1 MSLPVVALVGRPNVG
16 KSTIFNRIINSRV
29 AIVEDQPGVTRDR
42 IYANAQWMGKQFVLV
57 DTGGITFEDNVIE
70 EQIKTQAEIAIN
82 EADVIVMLS
91 DVTGHVTNLDETI
104 AKILYKAK
112 KPIILAINKADN
124 PEQRNDIYD
133 FYSLGLGDP
142 IPVSGSHGTG
152 LGDLLDAIVS
162 KFDGNNTTDDDNNIR
177 FSIIGRPNVGKSS
190 IVNSILGENRV
201 IVADMEGTTRDA
213 IDTIFEKDGQRYTIV
228 DTAGIRRKGK
238 VYEKVEKY
246 SVMRSI
252 SAIEQS
258 DVAIIVIDS
267 SVGIIEQD
275 KHIAGYAHDAGK
287 GVIIAVNKWDVPSK
301 TTTSMQD
308 FVKVIRQEF
317 QYLDYA
323 PIVFVSA
330 KTGQRIEDIVSLVKN
345 VKENQQRRIQ
355 SSVLNDLLLDA
366 TRITPT
372 PLVNGKRLRIY
383 YMTQVAVVPPTFVVF
398 VNDPELLHF
407 SYKRFLINQ
416 MRQNFNFEGTPIKI
430 LARKRK

>member
-152 LGDLLDAIVS
+152 LGDL
-162 KFDGNNTTDDDNNIR
+162 
-177 FSIIGRPNVGKSS
+177 
-190 IVNSILGENRV
+190 
-201 IVADMEGTTRDA
+201 
-213 IDTIFEKDGQRYTIV
+213 
-228 DTAGIRRKGK
+228 
-238 VYEKVEKY
+238 
-246 SVMRSI
+246 
-252 SAIEQS
+252 
-258 DVAIIVIDS
+258 
-267 SVGIIEQD
+267 
-275 KHIAGYAHDAGK
+275 
-287 GVIIAVNKWDVPSK
+287 
-301 TTTSMQD
+301 
-308 FVKVIRQEF
+308 
-317 QYLDYA
+317 
-323 PIVFVSA
+323 
-330 KTGQRIEDIVSLVKN
+330 
-345 VKENQQRRIQ
+345 
-355 SSVLNDLLLDA
+355 
-366 TRITPT
+366 
-372 PLVNGKRLRIY
+372 
-383 YMTQVAVVPPTFVVF
+383 
-398 VNDPELLHF
+398 
-407 SYKRFLINQ
+407 
-416 MRQNFNFEGTPIKI
+416 
-430 LARKRK
+430 